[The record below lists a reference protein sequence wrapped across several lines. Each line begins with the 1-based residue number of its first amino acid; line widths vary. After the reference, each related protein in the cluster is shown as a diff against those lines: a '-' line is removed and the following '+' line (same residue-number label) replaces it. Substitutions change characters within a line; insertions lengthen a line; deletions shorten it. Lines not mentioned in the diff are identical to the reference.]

1 LDSESRQ
8 VVGIVH
14 LHEGPLHASQG
25 LPMLES
31 SKYAPIILLLLIA
44 AAIPIAMVTIARL
57 VGPRKQTVKKMIPF
71 ECGND
76 PVGDTRKR
84 FSVKFFIVALLFIIF
99 DIEAVFIYPW
109 AVLYRKLGLFGL
121 IEMSVFL
128 FILIVGLFYVWK
140 KGALE
145 WE

>member
-1 LDSESRQ
+1 MFLTTA
-8 VVGIVH
+8 VW
-14 LHEGPLHASQG
+14 GPLSIREQAINREVTLLASSNYVAALVLFG
-25 LPMLES
+25 IAL
-31 SKYAPIILLLLIA
+31 AVPIMMVAIA
-44 AAIPIAMVTIARL
+44 SFTA
-57 VGPRKQTVKKMIPF
+57 PRKTGIKKLLPF

-76 PVGDTRKR
+76 PVGDARQR
-84 FSVKFFIVALLFIIF
+84 FSVKFFIVALLFVLF

-109 AVLYRKLGLFGL
+109 AILFKRLGWFGF

-128 FILIVGLFYVWK
+128 FILLLGLFYVWK